1 MDTVEEKL
9 NMTFQ
14 EVGNRF
20 GFDNVTA
27 TYAAFTDVKVKWIRT
42 MRSIEMHVT
51 DYLAEAPENVLRGIA
66 ECIFG
71 KIKGNDTDYSDDV
84 VEWLTSDEIL
94 AENQDTY
101 IARNKMIDTD
111 EGRYK
116 NLEESL
122 DRLKEKKLLNTDTSK
137 VKIFW
142 SADKDWIQAGSSSNL
157 MKTVIINKRFDSD
170 DVDNDVL
177 DLVVLKYVCYATSNF
192 KDSKDERAEKLES
205 KVGQYPGFDSVIDC
219 INKMGLDF

>member
-51 DYLAEAPENVLRGIA
+51 DYLADAPENVLRGIA

-71 KIKGNDTDYSDDV
+71 KIKGNDADYSDEV
-84 VEWLTSDEIL
+84 VEWLTSDEVL
-94 AENQDTY
+94 AGNQDTY
-101 IARNKMIDTD
+101 IGRNRMIDTD
-111 EGRYK
+111 EGKYK
-116 NLEESL
+116 SLEESL
-122 DRLKEKKLLNTDTSK
+122 DRLKENGLLKADTSK
-137 VKIFW
+137 LKIFW
-142 SADKDWIQAGSSSNL
+142 S
-157 MKTVIINKRFDSD
+157 T
-170 DVDNDVL
+170 
-177 DLVVLKYVCYATSNF
+177 DL
-192 KDSKDERAEKLES
+192 
-205 KVGQYPGFDSVIDC
+205 
-219 INKMGLDF
+219 